1 MIISLVRGMIKK
13 YRKIH
18 NLTQEKL
25 AELLD
30 ISPRQLQKIESG
42 HTETSLKTLK
52 KLIKILDISDE
63 DIVNYKKNKLPVID
77 NLFFYI
83 LFHIIN
89 NSCSI

>member
-1 MIISLVRGMIKK
+1 MIKK

-18 NLTQEKL
+18 NLTQL

>member
-1 MIISLVRGMIKK
+1 MIKK

-63 DIVNYKKNKLPVID
+63 DMVNYKKNKLPVID

>member
-1 MIISLVRGMIKK
+1 MIFPRKTRHLKPWYKNELYAIITLVRGMIKK

-30 ISPRQLQKIESG
+30 ISPRQLQRIESG
-42 HTETSLKTLK
+42 QSETSLKTLK

-63 DIVNYKKNKLPVID
+63 DIVEYIKK
-77 NLFFYI
+77 
-83 LFHIIN
+83 
-89 NSCSI
+89 

>member
-1 MIISLVRGMIKK
+1 MCNLGLFLHWKSKLYVIISLVRGMIKK

-63 DIVNYKKNKLPVID
+63 DIVNYKKK
-77 NLFFYI
+77 
-83 LFHIIN
+83 
-89 NSCSI
+89 